1 MKSSRIRD
9 GLTALLLVAALW
21 FAVRVMA
28 THWSSVREAGLAL
41 RPHWGRIAYSGA
53 IVLACYAVLIETW
66 RRMVRTW
73 GSAVAAGDA
82 AHIWFVSNLGRYVP
96 GKVWQIGAMGL
107 LAQRAGVA
115 PEAAVGS
122 SLVLAIVNILAG
134 LLVIVGRGSG
144 ALAVMQ
150 VPAGATI
157 AAGAAAAIG
166 TFALPWMLPAL
177 VRTFNAL
184 TGRALQVPRVPLG
197 AILTAFVGC
206 ALAWVGYGLA
216 FSVFAGAL
224 VPAPPGA
231 SANAHIV
238 AFTLSYLAGYLAV
251 FAPGGIGVRELS
263 LAALLTAWLGYG
275 SGDAGVLVLTSRV
288 WLTVLEVLPGAALL
302 AWAAFTKLRS
312 NPS

>member
-1 MKSSRIRD
+1 MKGRRVRD
-9 GLTALLLVAALW
+9 VGTALLLVAALW
-21 FAVRVMA
+21 FSVRIMV
-28 THWSSVREAGLAL
+28 THWASVREAGLAL
-41 RPHWGRIAYSGA
+41 QPRWARIALSGA
-53 IVLACYAVLIETW
+53 LVLACYAVLIETW

-73 GSAVAAGDA
+73 GSTVAVGDA
-82 AHIWFVSNLGRYVP
+82 ARIWFVSNLGRYVP

-150 VPAGATI
+150 VPAAATI
-157 AAGAAAAIG
+157 AAGAVAAVG
-166 TFALPWMLPAL
+166 TFALPWMLPAI
-177 VRTFNAL
+177 VRAFNAL
-184 TGRALQVPRVPLG
+184 TDRALQVPRVPLS

-206 ALAWVGYGLA
+206 AVAWVGYGLA
-216 FSVFAGAL
+216 FSIFANAL
-224 VPAPPGA
+224 VAVPPAA

-238 AFTLSYLAGYLAV
+238 AFTLSYLTGYLAL

-288 WLTVLEVLPGAALL
+288 WLTVLEVLPGATLL
-302 AWAAFTKLRS
+302 AWAALTNLRPRS
-312 NPS
+312 L

>member
-1 MKSSRIRD
+1 MSARRLRD
-9 GLTALLLVAALW
+9 VVTGVLLVAALW
-21 FAVRVMA
+21 FASSVMA
-28 THWSSVREAGLAL
+28 AHWASVRDASLAL
-41 RPHWGRIAYSGA
+41 QPRWASVGLSATM
-53 IVLACYAVLIETW
+53 VLACYAVLIETW

-73 GSAVAAGDA
+73 GSALAPGDA
-82 AHIWFVSNLGRYVP
+82 ARIWFVSNLGRYVP

-115 PEAAVGS
+115 PDAAVGS

-134 LLVIVGRGSG
+134 LVVILGTGRS
-144 ALAVMQ
+144 ALDTLSLP
-150 VPAGATI
+150 PAAT
-157 AAGAAAAIG
+157 AAASAAAVLA
-166 TFALPWMLPAL
+166 TLALPWLLPSII
-177 VRTFNAL
+177 RFFNRMS
-184 TGRALQVPRVPLG
+184 GRQLAPPQIPLM
-197 AILTAFVGC
+197 AIAAAFVGC
-206 ALAWVGYGLA
+206 SVAWVGYGVA
-216 FSVFAGAL
+216 FATFAGAL
-224 VPAPPGA
+224 VPTPAAAGVGG
-231 SANAHIV
+231 HV
-238 AFTLSYLAGYLAV
+238 AAFALSYLAGYLAV